1 MLISRK
7 TCSVSETMQYAVL
20 MNFFYANL
28 SVTGTTFGT
37 LTDGGQCCSAVCVLS
52 MPQRVLKVCPWQ
64 TSNSHRCIIIVDS
77 AASALCRF
85 CRLGRWL
92 LLCGH
97 STGYR
102 ARKLISSAW
111 QPLQRTGH
119 TTSMKEGQLSE
130 GYHRSSLMTR
140 GKLHS
145 LGLIATAGF

>member
-37 LTDGGQCCSAVCVLS
+37 LTDGGRCCSAVCVLS

-102 ARKLISSAW
+102 AEINK
-111 QPLQRTGH
+111 QRMAAPTAHGSH
-119 TTSMKEGQLSE
+119 KTSMKEGQLSE